1 MSLPHLLLVDDS
13 EAILN
18 FEKAVL
24 AGLYRFSTAG
34 DGVEALEKIR
44 QLNPDGVL
52 LDLSMPRLDGD
63 EALKVIKADPA
74 IAHIP
79 ILVVSSEKD
88 RAEACLRTGAES
100 FLIKPILAEDL
111 KSRVALMLEA
121 AQEKLRM
128 KSSAF
133 LFLEIGPY
141 DLGLPLKPVVSVHS
155 QPATQPKKS
164 ADPNR
169 SQNIDY
175 FGESI
180 EVLDLAPALGVKNRR
195 PLVDRKILLLQAG
208 GKLAVSVD
216 GVWDPEEILPEHVH
230 PLAPGA
236 GGAENQPILSRVESS
251 RGLLP
256 VVDAGALFSAS
267 RTAELAESLR
277 RLAGPDSSRKEP
289 KP

>member
-24 AGLYRFSTAG
+24 AGLYRFSTAS

-44 QLNPDGVL
+44 QLSPDGVL

-63 EALKVIKADPA
+63 EALKIIKADPA
-74 IAHIP
+74 YSYIP

-88 RAEACLRTGAES
+88 RAEACLRSGAES

-121 AQEKLRM
+121 AQEKLRR

-133 LFLEIGPY
+133 LFVEVGPY
-141 DLGLPLKPVVSVHS
+141 ELGLSLKPVVAVHS
-155 QPATQPKKS
+155 QPATRAKQSP
-164 ADPNR
+164 DPHR
-169 SQNIDY
+169 SQDVDY
-175 FGESI
+175 FGEPV
-180 EVLDLAPALGVKNRR
+180 EVLDLAPAFGVKNRR
-195 PLVDRKILLLQAG
+195 PLVDRKVLFLQG
-208 GKLAVSVD
+208 EKKLAVSVD
-216 GVWDPEEILPEHVH
+216 GVWDPEELLPEQIHSI
-230 PLAPGA
+230 APGK
-236 GGAENQPILSRVESS
+236 GKTPSILSRVESS

-256 VVDAGALFSAS
+256 VVDVETLFSAP
-267 RTAELAESLR
+267 RTFELGESLR
-277 RLAGPDSSRKEP
+277 HWAAEP
-289 KP
+289 SGKGGGL